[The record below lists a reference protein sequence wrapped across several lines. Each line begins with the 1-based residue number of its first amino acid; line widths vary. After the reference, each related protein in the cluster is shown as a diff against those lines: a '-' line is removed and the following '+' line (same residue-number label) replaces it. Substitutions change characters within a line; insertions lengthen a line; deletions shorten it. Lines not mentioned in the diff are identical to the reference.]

1 MPRLLTPGRLR
12 AVNLLC
18 LAGIVFYAGWYT
30 CSFQIRHHAFGPA
43 DLLDYALNYERSLLV
58 ADRLTYPAWSS
69 GFLYPPPNL
78 VLRLTLGNLGLEAS
92 AVLWMALLIAATV
105 GSIEVS
111 LRLLGLSDHPT
122 KYLIGLLA
130 LGSVSYYFEWDL
142 KYLNG
147 NVLYLISILGA
158 LALVGRENLTGAS
171 FLLAL
176 SVVLKLYSVV
186 FLPYCLLKRQ
196 FQLCFATAA
205 WLGLFFLVLPVLYF
219 GGPQAATLMDNWV
232 HMVLQSGNSMTLPF
246 ELAAYVMSWHKTL
259 LTFLNAT
266 GGKEVYNILTLQ
278 QGEVLGLTRV
288 AQVLWLTLVGIY
300 WWQSRRPMR
309 DTRRALMLDAGTL
322 MLSLLPFSPALQP
335 HHGVVMLV
343 PAMVLVGVAT
353 DARRPRSLRSVS
365 SVIVLACYIELQFG
379 PSLALRGLGM
389 MCTLLLFMSGLILI
403 RSHED
408 GISPLRISANEF
420 CPDFVDMK
428 KGDRDSPNLPPEA
441 RAASRV

>member
-1 MPRLLTPGRLR
+1 MMSLLTPGRLR

-18 LAGIVFYAGWYT
+18 LAAIVVYAGWYT
-30 CSFQIRHHAFGPA
+30 CSFQIRHHAFGPS

-58 ADRLTYPAWSS
+58 AEQLSYPPWSS

-78 VLRLTLGNLGLEAS
+78 VVRLALGHLGLEAS
-92 AVLWMALLIAATV
+92 AVLWMAMLIAATV
-105 GSIEVS
+105 GSIEIS
-111 LRLLGLSDHPT
+111 LYLLGLSNHPT

-147 NVLYLISILGA
+147 NVLYLISVLGA
-158 LALVGRENLTGAS
+158 LVLLSRANLFGAS

-176 SVVLKLYSVV
+176 SMVLKVYSAV

-196 FQLCFATAA
+196 FRLCLMTVA
-205 WLGLFFLVLPVLYF
+205 WLGLFFLALPAFYF
-219 GGPQAATLMDNWV
+219 GAHQAVTLTSNWIQ
-232 HMVLQSGNSMTLPF
+232 MVFQSGNSMTLPF

-266 GGKEVYNILTLQ
+266 GGKGVYNILVLQ
-278 QGEVLGLTRV
+278 QEEVLSVTRT
-288 AQVLWLTLVGIY
+288 AQVLWLALLSFY
-300 WWQSRRPMR
+300 WWQSWRRPMR
-309 DTRRALMLDAGTL
+309 DTRRALTMDAATL

-335 HHGVVMLV
+335 HHGVVMLI
-343 PAMVLVGVAT
+343 PAMLLVGVAS
-353 DARRPRSLRSVS
+353 DATRPRALRSVS
-365 SVIVLACYIELQFG
+365 AAILLVCYFELQYG

-403 RSHED
+403 RSHGD
-408 GISPLRISANEF
+408 GGPSYPQTAKQS
-420 CPDFVDMK
+420 
-428 KGDRDSPNLPPEA
+428 
-441 RAASRV
+441 